1 MENFYF
7 YIILKSSSY
16 SVRLDFSNI
25 DTYGSFDTNHEYEK
39 LSDVSFRLFIGGD
52 NK

>member
-16 SVRLDFSNI
+16 SVGFSNI
-25 DTYGSFDTNHEYEK
+25 DTYGSFDTNYEYEK
-39 LSDVSFRLFIGGD
+39 LSDVSFRLFISGGVA
-52 NK
+52 K